1 MQLECCDAD
10 AMASIVKALE
20 TPWTP
25 SRALAAASS
34 SASMRKV
41 NSSFGTTFSSSI
53 ASHELVQNP
62 VTTLFG
68 LSHQGIESQT
78 SLTMPAT
85 TAETLSIVN
94 RTVSVAPLVLLSAAD
109 HYGRTARGT
118 RKRVVGVLLGQ
129 NDGKSVRVSNSFAV
143 PFEEDE
149 KDPSVWFLDH
159 NYVES
164 MNDMFKKVNAREK
177 LIGWYHSGPK
187 LRASDLEINELFK
200 RYTPNPLLVIIDVQ
214 PKDVGVPTDAY
225 FAVEE
230 IKDDG
235 TTTTKTF
242 MHTPSTIEA
251 EEAEEIGVEHLL
263 RDIRDVAVG
272 TLSTRITSQLQ
283 SLQGLHLRLQDI
295 SKYLQKVIDHEL
307 PVNHAILG
315 NLQDVFNLLPN
326 LSTPK
331 LAAKDLAAIN
341 GLVNGGVGVSG
352 GGGGGENTE
361 LSKAMSIKTND
372 QLMSIYLSSL
382 IRAITAFHDLIENK
396 IQNKR
401 MHEDEDARDGEEK
414 AEKEGRKEDKPG
426 ANGTGE
432 KPDKEGKEHEPAKK
446 AEEKGKKKG

>member
-1 MQLECCDAD
+1 
-10 AMASIVKALE
+10 
-20 TPWTP
+20 
-25 SRALAAASS
+25 
-34 SASMRKV
+34 
-41 NSSFGTTFSSSI
+41 
-53 ASHELVQNP
+53 
-62 VTTLFG
+62 
-68 LSHQGIESQT
+68 
-78 SLTMPAT
+78 MPAT
-85 TAETLSIVN
+85 TAETLSLVTRN
-94 RTVSVAPLVLLSAAD
+94 VSVAPLVLLSAAD
-109 HYGRTARGT
+109 HYGRSAKGT

-129 NDGKSVRVSNSFAV
+129 NDGKNVRVSNSFAV
-143 PFEEDE
+143 PFEEDD

-164 MNDMFKKVNAREK
+164 MNDMFKKINAKEK

-214 PKDVGVPTDAY
+214 PKESGVPTDAY

-235 TTTTKTF
+235 TTTSKTF
-242 MHTPSTIEA
+242 VHTPSIIEA

-283 SLQGLHLRLQDI
+283 SLQGLHLRLRDI
-295 SKYLQKVIDHEL
+295 QQYLQKVLDKTL

-331 LAAKDLAAIN
+331 TSSHVPN
-341 GLVNGGVGVSG
+341 GVDAPVKNDS
-352 GGGGGENTE
+352 E
-361 LSKAMSIKTND
+361 LSHAMSIKTND
-372 QLMSIYLSSL
+372 QLMAIYLSSL

-396 IQNKR
+396 IQNR
-401 MHEDEDARDGEEK
+401 QQQEEK
-414 AEKEGRKEDKPG
+414 EAKKDEGKDEKDKKTNGLSG
-426 ANGTGE
+426 ANGE
-432 KPDKEGKEHEPAKK
+432 AKEGKE
-446 AEEKGKKKG
+446 AEKEKEDKDKKK

>member
-1 MQLECCDAD
+1 
-10 AMASIVKALE
+10 
-20 TPWTP
+20 
-25 SRALAAASS
+25 
-34 SASMRKV
+34 
-41 NSSFGTTFSSSI
+41 
-53 ASHELVQNP
+53 
-62 VTTLFG
+62 
-68 LSHQGIESQT
+68 
-78 SLTMPAT
+78 MPAT
-85 TAETLSIVN
+85 TAETLTLLNHQV
-94 RTVSVAPLVLLSAAD
+94 TVAPLVLLSAAD
-109 HYGRTARGT
+109 HYGRSAKGT
-118 RKRVVGVLLGQ
+118 RRRVVGVLLGQ

-149 KDPSVWFLDH
+149 KDPAVWFLDH

-164 MNDMFKKVNAREK
+164 MNDMFKKVNAKEK

-235 TTTTKTF
+235 TTTSKTF
-242 MHTPSTIEA
+242 VHTPSTIEA

-295 SKYLQKVIDHEL
+295 GRYLQKVLDGAL
-307 PVNHAILG
+307 PVNHAILA

-331 LAAKDLAAIN
+331 ATSKDLPT
-341 GLVNGGVGVSG
+341 VNGEVNGSVGISG
-352 GGGGGENTE
+352 GSSENTE
-361 LSKAMSIKTND
+361 LAKAMSTKTND

-401 MHEDEDARDGEEK
+401 QQEDEDARKEEAEKKDEVKKEEKLMLNGTSEKTDKESKEAAEPPKK
-414 AEKEGRKEDKPG
+414 AEKEQ
-426 ANGTGE
+426 
-432 KPDKEGKEHEPAKK
+432 
-446 AEEKGKKKG
+446 KGKKKG